1 LKGGNQYCRISE
13 NKNKESQFVNSVKIH
28 ESNQPIMNLRTKI
41 AAKIVEELSQANEMI
56 DTDKEGMQHTKAKLS
71 VFLQKKN

>member
-1 LKGGNQYCRISE
+1 
-13 NKNKESQFVNSVKIH
+13 
-28 ESNQPIMNLRTKI
+28 MNLRTKI

>member
-1 LKGGNQYCRISE
+1 
-13 NKNKESQFVNSVKIH
+13 
-28 ESNQPIMNLRTKI
+28 MNLRTKI

-71 VFLQKKN
+71 VFLQKKNWEAKKCLDSIIEV